1 MGARGNF
8 SSRLLTNSEVDSDP
22 ETETNAKPP
31 NIWLLGMRPRTLTM
45 AAVPVTVGAVLA
57 WAGGSDPDWLTFV
70 ATLTCA
76 VLIQVGTN
84 LLNDAKDGER
94 GADGPDRI
102 GPLRITGAG
111 LAEPKQV
118 RRAAAGCFATALLA
132 GLYLVFVGG
141 IPILLIGVASLI
153 SGYAYSSGR
162 RPLSHGPFSE
172 VYVIVFFGLVAV
184 AGSYFLQSGQLPESA
199 VLLTGIA
206 IGCYAAAVL
215 LVNNLRDT
223 EADLRAGRRTLAG
236 RLGTPAAQLLYG
248 FLVLVPFPL
257 LAVAWGVQALG
268 LSWLSLPICLWL
280 AVRFARMPVGPGMN
294 AQLGRTALVQVL
306 VGTLLIV
313 EQLS

>member
-1 MGARGNF
+1 
-8 SSRLLTNSEVDSDP
+8 LISDT
-22 ETETNAKPP
+22 ETEQTVKPP
-31 NIWLLGMRPRTLTM
+31 NIWLVGMRPRTLTM
-45 AAVPVTVGAVLA
+45 AAVPVSVGAVLA
-57 WAGGSDPDWLTFV
+57 WAGGSNPAWLTFI

-76 VLIQVGTN
+76 ILIQIGTN

-118 RRAAAGCFATALLA
+118 RRAAVGCFATALLA

-141 IPILLIGVASLI
+141 LPILLIGLASLV

-184 AGSYFLQSGQLPESA
+184 AGSYYLQSGQLPEGA
-199 VLLTGIA
+199 ILLTGMA

-223 EADLRAGRRTLAG
+223 EADLRAGRKTLAG
-236 RLGTPAAQLLYG
+236 RLGTPATQVLYG
-248 FLVLVPFPL
+248 FLVLVPFAL
-257 LAVAWGVQALG
+257 LSVAWGVRALG
-268 LSWLSLPICLWL
+268 LAWLSLPVCLWL
-280 AVRFARMPVGPGMN
+280 AVRFSRMPVGPGMN
-294 AQLGRTALVQVL
+294 AQLGRTAMVQVL
-306 VGTLLIV
+306 VGALLIV

>member
-1 MGARGNF
+1 MTM
-8 SSRLLTNSEVDSDP
+8 RLRNDP
-22 ETETNAKPP
+22 GTTTTAKPP

-45 AAVPVTVGAVLA
+45 AAVPVAVGAALA
-57 WAGGSDPDWLTFV
+57 WAGGANPDWVTFIV
-70 ATLTCA
+70 TLACA
-76 VLIQVGTN
+76 VLIQIGTN

-111 LAEPKQV
+111 LAKPKQV
-118 RRAAAGCFATALLA
+118 RRAALACFVAALTA

-141 IPILLIGVASLI
+141 MPILLVGLASLV

-184 AGSYFLQSGQLPESA
+184 AGSYYLQSGQFPDGA
-199 VLLTGIA
+199 ILLTGIA

-223 EADLRAGRRTLAG
+223 AADLRAGRKTLAG
-236 RLGTPAAQLLYG
+236 RLGTRATQLLYG
-248 FLVLVPFPL
+248 FLVLVPFLL

-268 LSWLSLPICLWL
+268 IAWLSLPVGLWL
-280 AVRFARMPVGPGMN
+280 ALRFARMPVGPGMN
-294 AQLGRTALVQVL
+294 AQLGRTALLQVL
-306 VGTLLIV
+306 VGTLLIM
-313 EQLS
+313 EQLV

>member
-1 MGARGNF
+1 MKLHSKPGTRK
-8 SSRLLTNSEVDSDP
+8 TV
-22 ETETNAKPP
+22 KPP

-57 WAGGSDPDWLTFV
+57 WAGGANPDWLTFI
-70 ATLTCA
+70 ATLACA
-76 VLIQVGTN
+76 VLIQIGTN

-118 RRAAAGCFATALLA
+118 RRAALACFVAALAA

-141 IPILLIGVASLI
+141 MPILLIGLASLV

-184 AGSYFLQSGQLPESA
+184 AGSYYLQSGQLPESA

-223 EADLRAGRRTLAG
+223 AADLRAGRRTLAG
-236 RLGTPAAQLLYG
+236 RLGTRATQLLYG
-248 FLVLVPFPL
+248 FLVLLPFPL
-257 LAVAWGVQALG
+257 LVIAWGVQALG
-268 LSWLSLPICLWL
+268 LAWLSLPVCLWL
-280 AVRFARMPVGPGMN
+280 ALRFANMQVGPGMN

-306 VGTLLIV
+306 VGALLIV

>member
-1 MGARGNF
+1 MGARGNS
-8 SSRLLTNSEVDSDP
+8 SSRLRTSSEVTSDP
-22 ETETNAKPP
+22 GTEKTAKPP
-31 NIWLLGMRPRTLTM
+31 NIWLLGTRPRTLTM
-45 AAVPVTVGAVLA
+45 AAVPVAVGAVLA
-57 WAGGSDPDWLTFV
+57 WAGGANPDWLTFI
-70 ATLTCA
+70 ATLACA
-76 VLIQVGTN
+76 VFIQIGTN

-111 LAEPKQV
+111 LAEPGQV
-118 RRAAAGCFATALLA
+118 RRAALACFMAALVAGV
-132 GLYLVFVGG
+132 YLVFVGG
-141 IPILLIGVASLI
+141 IPILLIGLASLV

-184 AGSYFLQSGQLPESA
+184 AGSYYLQSGQLPEGA

-223 EADLRAGRRTLAG
+223 EADLRAGRKTLAA
-236 RLGTPAAQLLYG
+236 RLGTRATQLLYG
-248 FLVLVPFPL
+248 ALLLVPFAL
-257 LAVAWGVQALG
+257 LAAAWGVQALG
-268 LSWLSLPICLWL
+268 LAWLGLPVCLWL
-280 AVRFARMPVGPGMN
+280 ALQFAGMQVGPGMN

-313 EQLS
+313 ERLS

>member
-1 MGARGNF
+1 M
-8 SSRLLTNSEVDSDP
+8 NSDLEMEKP
-22 ETETNAKPP
+22 AKPP
-31 NIWLLGMRPRTLTM
+31 NIWLLGVRPRTLTM

-57 WAGGSDPDWLTFV
+57 WAKGANPDWLTFI
-70 ATLTCA
+70 ATLACA
-76 VLIQVGTN
+76 VLIQIGNN

-111 LAEPKQV
+111 LAKPKQV
-118 RRAAAGCFATALLA
+118 RRAALACFIAALIA

-141 IPILLIGVASLI
+141 MPILLIGLASLV

-184 AGSYFLQSGQLPESA
+184 AGSYFLQSGQLPERA

-223 EADLRAGRRTLAG
+223 AADLRAGRRTLAG
-236 RLGTPAAQLLYG
+236 RLGTRATQILYG
-248 FLVLVPFPL
+248 FLVLIPFPM
-257 LAVAWGVQALG
+257 LAVAWGVQAVG
-268 LSWLSLPICLWL
+268 LAWLSLPVCLWL
-280 AVRFARMPVGPGMN
+280 ALRFARMQVGPGMN
-294 AQLGRTALVQVL
+294 AQLGRTAMVQVL

-313 EQLS
+313 EQIS

>member
-1 MGARGNF
+1 M
-8 SSRLLTNSEVDSDP
+8 SSRLRNNLDTKRAARP
-22 ETETNAKPP
+22 A

-57 WAGGSDPDWLTFV
+57 WAGGANPAWITFIV
-70 ATLTCA
+70 TLGCA
-76 VLIQVGTN
+76 LLIQIGTN
-84 LLNDAKDGER
+84 LFNDANDGER

-111 LAEPKQV
+111 LAQPKQV
-118 RRAAAGCFATALLA
+118 RRAAIACFVAALL
-132 GLYLVFVGG
+132 GGVYLVVVGG
-141 IPILLIGVASLI
+141 MPILVIGLVSLV

-172 VYVIVFFGLVAV
+172 VYVVVFFGLVAV
-184 AGSYFLQSGQLPESA
+184 AGCYYLQSGQLPDDA

-223 EADLRAGRRTLAG
+223 AADIRAGRKTLAI
-236 RLGTPAAQLLYG
+236 RLGTPRARWLYG
-248 FLVLVPFPL
+248 FLILVPFPI
-257 LAVAWGVQALG
+257 LAVAWGLQALG
-268 LSWLSLPICLWL
+268 LVWLGLPVCLWL
-280 AVRFARMPVGPGMN
+280 AVLFARMPVGPGMN
-294 AQLGRTALVQVL
+294 AQLGRSALVQVL
-306 VGTLLIV
+306 VGALLIV

>member
-1 MGARGNF
+1 M
-8 SSRLLTNSEVDSDP
+8 NSDLEI
-22 ETETNAKPP
+22 EKTAKPP

-57 WAGGSDPDWLTFV
+57 WAGGANPDWLTFI
-70 ATLTCA
+70 ATLACA
-76 VLIQVGTN
+76 VLIQIGTN

-111 LAEPKQV
+111 LAKPKQV
-118 RRAAAGCFATALLA
+118 RRAALACFVAALAA

-141 IPILLIGVASLI
+141 MPILLIGLASLV
-153 SGYAYSSGR
+153 SGYAYSSGQ

-184 AGSYFLQSGQLPESA
+184 AGSYYLQSGQLPEGA

-223 EADLRAGRRTLAG
+223 AADLRAGRRTLAG
-236 RLGTPAAQLLYG
+236 RLGTRATQVLYG
-248 FLVLVPFPL
+248 FLVLIPFPM
-257 LAVAWGVQALG
+257 LAFAWGVQAVG
-268 LSWLSLPICLWL
+268 LAWLSLPVCLWL
-280 AVRFARMPVGPGMN
+280 ALQFARMPVGPGMN

-306 VGTLLIV
+306 FGTLLIV

>member
-1 MGARGNF
+1 MSSGMRNSPDTEHTAR
-8 SSRLLTNSEVDSDP
+8 P
-22 ETETNAKPP
+22 A

-57 WAGGSDPDWLTFV
+57 WAGGAVPAWLTFIM
-70 ATLTCA
+70 TLGCA
-76 VLIQVGTN
+76 LLIQIGTN
-84 LLNDAKDGER
+84 LFNDANDGER

-111 LAEPKQV
+111 LAQPKQV
-118 RRAAAGCFATALLA
+118 RRAAIACFIAALLA
-132 GLYLVFVGG
+132 GVYLVVVGG
-141 IPILLIGVASLI
+141 MPILVIGLVSLV

-184 AGSYFLQSGQLPESA
+184 AGSYYLQSGQLPDGA

-223 EADLRAGRRTLAG
+223 AADIRAGRKTLAI
-236 RLGTPAAQLLYG
+236 RLGTPSAQWLYG
-248 FLVLVPFPL
+248 FLLLVPFPM
-257 LAVAWGVQALG
+257 LAVAWGLQALG
-268 LSWLSLPICLWL
+268 LVWLGLPVCLWL
-280 AVRFARMPVGPGMN
+280 AVLFARMPVGPVMN
-294 AQLGRTALVQVL
+294 AQLGRSALVQVL
-306 VGTLLIV
+306 VGALLVV

>member
-1 MGARGNF
+1 M
-8 SSRLLTNSEVDSDP
+8 SSRLRNNLD
-22 ETETNAKPP
+22 AKRAARPA

-57 WAGGSDPDWLTFV
+57 WAGGAIPAWITFIV
-70 ATLTCA
+70 TLGCA
-76 VLIQVGTN
+76 LLIQIGTN
-84 LLNDAKDGER
+84 LFNDANDGER
-94 GADGPDRI
+94 GADGPERI

-111 LAEPKQV
+111 LAQPKQV
-118 RRAAAGCFATALLA
+118 RRAAIACFVAALL
-132 GLYLVFVGG
+132 GGVYLVVVGG
-141 IPILLIGVASLI
+141 MPILVIGLVSLV

-184 AGSYFLQSGQLPESA
+184 AGCYYLQSGQLPDDA

-223 EADLRAGRRTLAG
+223 AADIRAGRKTLAI
-236 RLGTPAAQLLYG
+236 RLGTPRAQWLYG
-248 FLVLVPFPL
+248 FLLLVPFPI
-257 LAVAWGVQALG
+257 LAVAWGLQALG
-268 LSWLSLPICLWL
+268 LVWLGLPVCLWL
-280 AVRFARMPVGPGMN
+280 AVLFARMPVGPGMN
-294 AQLGRTALVQVL
+294 AQLGRSALVQVL
-306 VGTLLIV
+306 VGALLIV